1 MSSAVQHVTRHALL
15 APDYRTISNTFG
27 IAAVLLLIVVLLGRE
42 LIRAAGGAEAER
54 RLRAL
59 TITAV
64 PVFLCFA
71 AVEAARFV
79 YLIVR

>member
-1 MSSAVQHVTRHALL
+1 VSSAVQHVTRHALL

-27 IAAVLLLIVVLLGRE
+27 VTAVLLLLVLLLVRE
-42 LIRAAGGAEAER
+42 LVRAAGGAETER

-59 TITAV
+59 TITTV
-64 PVFLCFA
+64 PLFLCFV

-79 YLIVR
+79 YLIIR

>member
-15 APDYRTISNTFG
+15 AHDYRTISNTLG
-27 IAAVLLLIVVLLGRE
+27 VTAVLLLLVLLLGRE
-42 LIRAAGGAEAER
+42 LIRAAGGAGAER

-59 TITAV
+59 SITTV
-64 PVFLCFA
+64 PLFLCFA

-79 YLIVR
+79 YLIIR